1 MRYCLLSYALCIREI
16 SVRMRKRFPS
26 LKSIVQYGLL
36 RSSEQEKVRESW
48 WGPILWS
55 MELLGREEG
64 LYRYGKHHLLERLT
78 DWKKK
83 LSDVTAYS
91 MAPVPLVYTQV
102 VHLAVYIFFSVSLL
116 ADQWII
122 WRKPGDEEIDV
133 IIFPFFI
140 AFKFLFIFGW
150 LRVAETLYDPFGED
164 DEDFDVNAL
173 LHRHKR

>member
-26 LKSIVQYGLL
+26 LRSIVQYGLL
-36 RSSEQEKVRESW
+36 RSSEQEAVRESW
-48 WGPILWS
+48 WRPILWS
-55 MELLGREEG
+55 MDLLGREEG

-91 MAPVPLVYTQV
+91 VAPVPLAYTQV
-102 VHLAVYIFFSVSLL
+102 VHLAVYIFFTVSLL

-133 IIFPFFI
+133 IFPLFI

-164 DEDFDVNAL
+164 DEDFDVAVL

>member
-1 MRYCLLSYALCIREI
+1 MRR
-16 SVRMRKRFPS
+16 RFPS
-26 LKSIVQYGLL
+26 LKSLVQYGLL

-48 WGPILWS
+48 WSPILWS
-55 MELLGREEG
+55 MDLLSREEG

-91 MAPVPLVYTQV
+91 VAPVPLVYTQV

-133 IIFPFFI
+133 IFPFFI

-164 DEDFDVNAL
+164 DEDFDVAAL